1 MKAIINGST
10 LTLDEMQLLN
20 AGSIGYYEMELETTE
35 DWNDTTKKAII
46 LKDGET
52 VGNEIPVVENI
63 VRIDRTVEGKYYIG
77 FLGFRTTFFK
87 TEDTQLDVNKTYY
100 ILENGDYV
108 VVDNPVVDD
117 IENYYES
124 VITYQISTN
133 LVVLIFD
140 KGAGNV
146 ETVDI

>member
-1 MKAIINGST
+1 MKAKINGST